1 MYALLGPNGAG
12 KTTTME
18 ILEGHR
24 KRTSGSVQVLGFD
37 PGAAGR
43 HFRER
48 IGIVLQSG
56 GVDAELTVREMVALY
71 ASFYARPRDVAATI
85 EQVGLAGKRRARV
98 RTLSGG
104 QLRRLDLALALVGD
118 PELLF
123 LDEPTTGF
131 DPNARRDA
139 WEMIAGLRQG
149 GTTILLTSH
158 YLDEVQ
164 RLADRVGVMSH
175 GHLVEESTPDALGG
189 RDLAGTVI
197 SFCLPAALPAAGLPA
212 GPWDLA
218 EDHNGEV
225 TMHTDEPTRVLFTL
239 TRWAVAH
246 GVELEGLSVVR
257 PSLEDAYLRIT
268 GEAGA
273 EAAMSAD
280 ATRGSRPA
288 PLLALGQVRYQLLL
302 LLRSPLGFFI
312 TLVIPLLLLI
322 VLNVIHPPTAALPRG
337 LRYAQFLTPR

>member
-1 MYALLGPNGAG
+1 MQGFGRLRAVDGVSFQVRRGEIYALLGPNGAG
-12 KTTTME
+12 KTTTVE

-24 KRTSGSVQVLGFD
+24 NRTSGTVQVLGFD
-37 PGAAGR
+37 PGGGGR
-43 HFRER
+43 RFRER

-56 GVDAELTVREMVALY
+56 GVDAELTVRETVALY

-85 EQVGLAGKRRARV
+85 EQAGLAGKRRARV

-139 WEMIAGLRQG
+139 WEMIAGLRRC

-164 RLADRVGVMSH
+164 RLANRVGVMSH

-189 RDLAGTVI
+189 RNIVGTVV
-197 SFCLPAALPAAGLPA
+197 SFRLPAALSAAELPA
-212 GPWDLA
+212 GPWDLP
-218 EDHNGEV
+218 DDPDGEV

-239 TRWAVAH
+239 TRWAVGH
-246 GVELEGLSVVR
+246 GVDLEGLTVAR

-268 GEAGA
+268 GDASAG
-273 EAAMSAD
+273 
-280 ATRGSRPA
+280 G
-288 PLLALGQVRYQLLL
+288 
-302 LLRSPLGFFI
+302 RSG
-312 TLVIPLLLLI
+312 
-322 VLNVIHPPTAALPRG
+322 R
-337 LRYAQFLTPR
+337 

>member
-1 MYALLGPNGAG
+1 MIGGMEGVPACQPPAIMVEGLGKDYGRLRAVDGVSFQVRRGEIYALLGPNGAG
-12 KTTTME
+12 KTTIVE

-37 PGAAGR
+37 PGARGR
-43 HFRER
+43 RFRER
-48 IGIVLQSG
+48 IGIVLQSSG
-56 GVDAELTVREMVALY
+56 IDAELTVREMVALY
-71 ASFYARPRDVAATI
+71 ASFYTRPRDVAATI
-85 EQVGLAGKRRARV
+85 EQVGLASKRRART

-139 WEMIAGLRQG
+139 WEMIAGLRHS

-175 GHLVEESTPDALGG
+175 GHLLEESTPDALGG
-189 RDLAGTVI
+189 RDIAGTVV
-197 SFCLPAALPAAGLPA
+197 SFRLPAGVPADRLPA
-212 GPWDLA
+212 GPWDPP
-218 EDHNGEV
+218 ENHDGEI
-225 TMHTDEPTRVLFTL
+225 TMHTDEPTRVLLTL
-239 TRWAVAH
+239 TRWAVGH
-246 GVELEGLSVVR
+246 GVELAGLTVIR

-268 GEAGA
+268 SESSAG
-273 EAAMSAD
+273 
-280 ATRGSRPA
+280 G
-288 PLLALGQVRYQLLL
+288 
-302 LLRSPLGFFI
+302 RSG
-312 TLVIPLLLLI
+312 
-322 VLNVIHPPTAALPRG
+322 R
-337 LRYAQFLTPR
+337 

>member
-1 MYALLGPNGAG
+1 MDGAPAFQPPAIVVGRLRKDYGPLRAVDGVSFQVRHGEIYALLGPNGAG
-12 KTTTME
+12 KTTTVE

-24 KRTSGSVQVLGFD
+24 KPTSGSVRVLGFD
-37 PGAAGR
+37 PSAGGR
-43 HFRER
+43 RFRER

-85 EQVGLAGKRRARV
+85 EQVGLASKRRARV

-104 QLRRLDLALALVGD
+104 QLRRLDLAVALAGD
-118 PELLF
+118 PEVLF

-139 WEMIAGLRQG
+139 WEMIAGLRHS

-197 SFCLPAALPAAGLPA
+197 SFRLPAALPATELPA
-212 GPWDLA
+212 GPWDLPGNR
-218 EDHNGEV
+218 DGYI
-225 TMHTDEPTRVLFTL
+225 TLHTDEPTRVLCTL
-239 TRWAVAH
+239 TRWAVGH
-246 GVELEGLSVVR
+246 GVELEGLTVAR

-268 GEAGA
+268 DEASTGG
-273 EAAMSAD
+273 
-280 ATRGSRPA
+280 RGGP
-288 PLLALGQVRYQLLL
+288 
-302 LLRSPLGFFI
+302 
-312 TLVIPLLLLI
+312 
-322 VLNVIHPPTAALPRG
+322 
-337 LRYAQFLTPR
+337 

>member
-1 MYALLGPNGAG
+1 MDGAPAFQPPAIVVERLRKDYGRLRAVDGVSFQVRRGEIYALLGPNGAG
-12 KTTTME
+12 KTTAVE

-24 KRTSGSVQVLGFD
+24 KPTSGSVRVLGFD
-37 PGAAGR
+37 PGAGGR

-56 GVDAELTVREMVALY
+56 GADAELTVREMVGLY
-71 ASFYARPRDVAATI
+71 ASFYAQPRDVAATI

-104 QLRRLDLALALVGD
+104 QLRRLDLALALVGG
-118 PELLF
+118 PEVLF

-139 WEMIAGLRQG
+139 WEMIAGLRHY

-175 GHLVEESTPDALGG
+175 GHLIEESTPDALGG
-189 RDLAGTVI
+189 RDIAGTLI
-197 SFCLPAALPAAGLPA
+197 SFRLPAALPAAELPA
-212 GPWDLA
+212 GPWDLP
-218 EDHNGEV
+218 ENRDGDI
-225 TMHTDEPTRVLFTL
+225 TMHTDEPTRVLCTL
-239 TRWAVAH
+239 TRWAVSQ
-246 GVELEGLSVVR
+246 GVELEGLTVAR

-268 GEAGA
+268 DNASTGGHGG
-273 EAAMSAD
+273 
-280 ATRGSRPA
+280 R
-288 PLLALGQVRYQLLL
+288 
-302 LLRSPLGFFI
+302 
-312 TLVIPLLLLI
+312 
-322 VLNVIHPPTAALPRG
+322 
-337 LRYAQFLTPR
+337 

>member
-1 MYALLGPNGAG
+1 MGGVPACQPPAIVVQRLRKDYGRLRAVDGVSFEVRRGEIYALLGPNGAG
-12 KTTTME
+12 KTTTVE

-24 KRTSGSVQVLGFD
+24 RRTSGSVQVLGSD
-37 PGAAGR
+37 PGTGGR
-43 HFRER
+43 RFRER

-56 GVDAELTVREMVALY
+56 GTDAELTVREMVTLY
-71 ASFYARPRDVAATI
+71 ASFYARPRDVAGTI
-85 EQVGLAGKRRARV
+85 EQVGLASKRRARA

-139 WEMIAGLRQG
+139 WDMIAGLRQS

-175 GHLVEESTPDALGG
+175 GHLVEESTPGALGG

-197 SFCLPAALPAAGLPA
+197 SFRLPTAVPAAEVPA
-212 GPWDLA
+212 GPWDLPQQP
-218 EDHNGEV
+218 EGGI
-225 TMHTDEPTRVLFTL
+225 TMHTDDPTHVLLAL
-239 TRWAVAH
+239 TQWAIH
-246 GVELEGLSVVR
+246 RGVDLEGLTVVR

-268 GEAGA
+268 DQAGA
-273 EAAMSAD
+273 
-280 ATRGSRPA
+280 GSGGR
-288 PLLALGQVRYQLLL
+288 
-302 LLRSPLGFFI
+302 
-312 TLVIPLLLLI
+312 
-322 VLNVIHPPTAALPRG
+322 
-337 LRYAQFLTPR
+337 